1 MNKPLF
7 LNKGKHI
14 YCCRHFLEHGE
25 SAKGGWGDSGVC
37 CFKECTMPQIILWN
51 LLFCTNVNFG
61 ICVLEQKQSHL
72 PTPAPL
78 LFVICLFFPLAFT
91 AIKSEM
97 FTSSPNF
104 HFAGWWFCTSWTA
117 SGWLHSGWG
126 RERTP
131 RGSTATTLRTSGEP
145 PSLEPIQNLVRAILN
160 SIPILALIGFRLP
173 NKKGICKKLAQEYGL
188 TKQTNDTGT
197 KWWRLSKSKH
207 VSEGGSG
214 QFLVIIDKW
223 EQPLRI

>member
-1 MNKPLF
+1 MNKRLF
-7 LNKGKHI
+7 LNKEKHI

-51 LLFCTNVNFG
+51 LLFCTNLNFG
-61 ICVLEQKQSHL
+61 ICVLEQKQSHV
-72 PTPAPL
+72 PTPHLLAPVCNL
-78 LFVICLFFPLAFT
+78 SLFPDGFHCNQV
-91 AIKSEM
+91 SM
-97 FTSSPNF
+97 FTSRFNF
-104 HFAGWWFCTSWTA
+104 HFSGWWFCTSWTA

-160 SIPILALIGFRLP
+160 SIPILVLIVLGCQTRKGFARSLPRNTASP
-173 NKKGICKKLAQEYGL
+173 NKQIII
-188 TKQTNDTGT
+188 
-197 KWWRLSKSKH
+197 KWWRK
-207 VSEGGSG
+207 
-214 QFLVIIDKW
+214 
-223 EQPLRI
+223 